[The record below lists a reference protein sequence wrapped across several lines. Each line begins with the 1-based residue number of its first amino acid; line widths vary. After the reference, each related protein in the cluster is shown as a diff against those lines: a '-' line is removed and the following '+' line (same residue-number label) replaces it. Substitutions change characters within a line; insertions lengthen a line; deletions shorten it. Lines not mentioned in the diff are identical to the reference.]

1 MISVLTPLPVLLPL
15 LGAAVALL
23 VGGRHPMTQRVLS
36 ILVLS
41 AVLVV
46 SVALLV
52 LADADGAAAVS
63 AGGWRV
69 PLGIVLVV
77 DRLSALMLVVAA
89 TVALGVLVFAVGQG
103 AADGD
108 EETPISIFH
117 PTFLVL
123 MAGVANAFL
132 AGDLFNL
139 YVGFEILLTAS
150 YVLLTLGGSAPR
162 IRAGITYIVVSLLSS
177 ILFLAAI
184 ALVYAATGTVNMA
197 QLAVRLQELPDGTQ
211 LLLQSML
218 LIAFCIKAAVFPLS
232 AWLPDSYPTAP
243 APVTAVFAGLL
254 TKVGVYAVIR
264 TQTLLFPGG
273 AFDDVLMWAALATMV
288 IGILGAVAQTDIRR
302 ILSFTLVS
310 HIGYMVFGISLASQ
324 AGLAGAIFYV
334 VHHIAIQTTLFL
346 VAGLVE
352 RQGGSTSVDRL
363 GGLAVGSPLLAI
375 LYFVPAMNLAGIPP
389 FSGFIGKLGLL
400 EAGIADGGW
409 LPVVLVAGGAVT
421 SLLTLLAISRVWN
434 RAFWRPRAQ
443 SPEGDTADAAAADAG
458 PEIVPA
464 AVAADAPGA
473 AGTDDGGAETDGS
486 AGPAPGG
493 SSASSGRGGRQ
504 AARQAAWERHA
515 AVATASTPATDG
527 FGDGPEAGR
536 DRPLQPL
543 PRVMVGA
550 TAAMVAVT
558 VGLTAVAG
566 PLYAVADRAAGDLL
580 DRTPYI
586 SAVFGGEDVE

>member
-1 MISVLTPLPVLLPL
+1 VIGVLAPLPVLLPL
-15 LGAAVALL
+15 LGAAAALL
-23 VGGRHPMTQRVLS
+23 VGGRHPHIQRTLS

-41 AVLVV
+41 AVLTV
-46 SVALLV
+46 SVVLLAI
-52 LADADGAAAVS
+52 ADADGAAAVS
-63 AGGWRV
+63 VGDWPV

-123 MAGVANAFL
+123 IAGVAAAFL

-139 YVGFEILLTAS
+139 YVGFEMLLTAS

-177 ILFLAAI
+177 LLFLAAI

-197 QLAVRLQELPDGTQ
+197 ELAVRLAELPEGTQ

-218 LIAFCIKAAVFPLS
+218 LIAFAIKAAVFPLS

-254 TKVGVYAVIR
+254 TKVGVYAIIR

-273 AFDDVLMWAALATMV
+273 ALDDVLMWAALATMV

-310 HIGYMVFGISLASQ
+310 HIGYMVFGIALAST

-363 GGLAVGSPLLAI
+363 GGLATASPLLAV

-400 EAGIADGGW
+400 EAGVADGGW
-409 LPVVLVAGGAVT
+409 LPVVLVVGGAVT
-421 SLLTLLAISRVWN
+421 SLLTLVAISRVWN
-434 RAFWRPRAQ
+434 RAFWRPPTQA
-443 SPEGDTADAAAADAG
+443 PADDTADAAAEDAG
-458 PEIVPA
+458 PEIQPA

-473 AGTDDGGAETDGS
+473 SDTDAGGQDE
-486 AGPAPGG
+486 PRP
-493 SSASSGRGGRQ
+493 RRRQ
-504 AARQAAWERHA
+504 AARRAAWLRHT
-515 AVATASTPATDG
+515 AVATASTPAEDG
-527 FGDGPEAGR
+527 LDGEAPADGGTGR
-536 DRPLQPL
+536 GRRRPLQPL
-543 PRVMVGA
+543 PRVMVGSTA
-550 TAAMVAVT
+550 TMVVVT
-558 VGLTAVAG
+558 VALTVVAG
-566 PLYAVADRAAGDLL
+566 PLYGVAERAAEDLR

-586 SAVFGGEDVE
+586 SSVLGGEKVP

>member
-1 MISVLTPLPVLLPL
+1 VISVLTPLPVLLPL
-15 LGAAVALL
+15 LGAAAALL
-23 VGGRHPMTQRVLS
+23 VGGRHPAVQRLLS
-36 ILVLS
+36 I
-41 AVLVV
+41 AVLA
-46 SVALLV
+46 SVLAVAIALLL
-52 LADADGAAAVS
+52 LADADGADAISV
-63 AGGWRV
+63 GGWPV

-123 MAGVANAFL
+123 MAGVSNAFL

-177 ILFLAAI
+177 LLFLAAI

-197 QLAVRLQELPDGTQ
+197 QLAGRLQELPDGTQ

-273 AFDDVLMWAALATMV
+273 ALDEVLMWAALATMLV
-288 IGILGAVAQTDIRR
+288 GILGAVAQTDLRR

-310 HIGYMVFGISLASQ
+310 HIGYMIFGISLASQ
-324 AGLAGAIFYV
+324 MGLAGAIFYV

-363 GGLAVGSPLLAI
+363 GGLATASPLLAI
-375 LYFVPAMNLAGIPP
+375 LFFVPAMNLAGIPP

-400 EAGIADGGW
+400 EAGVADGGW
-409 LPVVLVAGGAVT
+409 LPIVLVGGGVVA
-421 SLLTLLAISRVWN
+421 SLLTLLAISRVWT
-434 RAFWRPRAQ
+434 RAFWRPLAQ
-443 SPEGDTADAAAADAG
+443 PPEAETADAAAADAG
-458 PEIVPA
+458 PELAPA
-464 AVAADAPGA
+464 PPPDPVGPD
-473 AGTDDGGAETDGS
+473 
-486 AGPAPGG
+486 AGPEAGYVLPGSE
-493 SSASSGRGGRQ
+493 SSTS
-504 AARQAAWERHA
+504 ARSEARRTAWERHA
-515 AVATASTPATDG
+515 AVATATSPATDG
-527 FGDGPEAGR
+527 LGEDDPRGPSLR
-536 DRPLQPL
+536 PL
-543 PRVMVGA
+543 PRVMVA
-550 TAAMVAVT
+550 STAVMVT
-558 VGLTAVAG
+558 VTVALTALAG
-566 PLYAVADRAAGDLL
+566 PLYGIAERAAGDLL
-580 DRTPYI
+580 DRGPYI
-586 SAVFGGEDVE
+586 TAVFGGQDVP